1 MRANEWLDRYG
12 SLLGVVA
19 PTADEVESLL
29 ELAGVAAH
37 ASERM
42 AAPIT
47 CWLVAQADL
56 SLADALA
63 LARRLAEEMGS
74 EVPEP

>member
-12 SLLGVVA
+12 SLPGVVA

-63 LARRLAEEMGS
+63 MARRLAEEMGS